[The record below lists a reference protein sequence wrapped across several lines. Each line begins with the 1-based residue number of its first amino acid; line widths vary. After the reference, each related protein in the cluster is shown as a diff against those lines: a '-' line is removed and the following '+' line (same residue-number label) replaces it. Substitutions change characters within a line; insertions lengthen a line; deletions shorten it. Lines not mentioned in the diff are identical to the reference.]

1 MEAEFQ
7 ADEEQE
13 EGDAGFRDEFEGPAH
28 FHPPEHRA
36 DEHAAE
42 QIDDDGRHADQSPE
56 HDQYCGRNHN
66 DAKVLGKQFVDHLLI
81 GRIRPDRLIAQSKA
95 MARAIFVV
103 GDFIW
108 RFVDTWKIIFSEIF
122 PIVLG
127 AF

>member
-1 MEAEFQ
+1 M
-7 ADEEQE
+7 
-13 EGDAGFRDEFEGPAH
+13 
-28 FHPPEHRA
+28 
-36 DEHAAE
+36 
-42 QIDDDGRHADQSPE
+42 
-56 HDQYCGRNHN
+56 
-66 DAKVLGKQFVDHLLI
+66 
-81 GRIRPDRLIAQSKA
+81 RPDRLIAQSKA